1 MPNLETLTQH
11 NRERLT
17 KAKEQYLGKTFSSN
31 NFGDFIVIDYVN
43 SNRVKI
49 KFVNTE
55 HEMFARLGDVLN
67 GQVKD
72 KSCETVY
79 GVGIVGT
86 KYKTKI
92 PTGKSCKEYN
102 TWKDMIKRCY
112 HTNFKS
118 KNKTYND
125 CISSENFKY
134 YEYFYEWCHKQI
146 GFSEH
151 GFEIDKDLLVK
162 GNKLY
167 SENTCVFLP
176 KEINYVLVKCNSS
189 RGEYPIGVCFHKQ
202 RNKFLSN
209 IRLNNGKKNYLGL
222 FDTPEKAFNA
232 YKEAKE
238 EYLKELAEKWKD
250 KIDPRAYHALIN
262 YTVEITD

>member
-1 MPNLETLTQH
+1 MPNLEILAQH
-11 NRERLT
+11 NRERLA

-31 NFGDFIVIDYVN
+31 NFGDFIVVDYVN
-43 SNRVKI
+43 SGNITVEFIGTGYRTKTTTKEINQGKI
-49 KFVNTE
+49 
-55 HEMFARLGDVLN
+55 ADRLKPSVF
-67 GQVKD
+67 
-72 KSCETVY
+72 
-79 GVGIVGT
+79 GVGIIGN
-86 KYKTKI
+86 KYPTSINNKTLKVY
-92 PTGKSCKEYN
+92 KLWNS
-102 TWKDMIKRCY
+102 MIKRCY